1 MRQGWA
7 TPTWL
12 KCAWALLM
20 AGALGV
26 SAVQATPVYR
36 SVDAQGNVTF
46 SDRPVGKKVDVGTV
60 NTVPG
65 QPRET
70 RETRD
75 LQALPD
81 AATETEAGGA
91 SSFTAYE
98 RLAIAAPGNE
108 TTLPTGAAGDTQVR
122 VAITPELR
130 ETDKL
135 RMVID
140 GEVNGPARHA
150 TTFSVTELV
159 RGEHTLR
166 AEVVDAEGRVRQRSA
181 PITLYV
187 QRASRYLPANP
198 NNPRNNGG
206 SDSQ

>member
-7 TPTWL
+7 TATWL
-12 KCAWALLM
+12 KG
-20 AGALGV
+20 AGALLVAVVMGV
-26 SAVQATPVYR
+26 SSAQATPVYR

-46 SDRPVGKKVDVGTV
+46 SDRPVGEKVDVGTV

-70 RETRD
+70 RNR
-75 LQALPD
+75 QAPRD
-81 AATETEAGGA
+81 AATEAEADA
-91 SSFTAYE
+91 AASFTAYE

-135 RMVID
+135 RIVLD
-140 GEVNGPARHA
+140 GEASAPARHA
-150 TTFSVTELV
+150 TTFSVSGLV

-166 AEVVDAEGRVRQRSA
+166 VEVIDAEGRVRQRSA

-187 QRASRYLPANP
+187 QRASVYLPANP
-198 NNPRNNGG
+198 NNPRNTGG
-206 SDSQ
+206 SGSQ

>member
-7 TPTWL
+7 TATWL
-12 KCAWALLM
+12 KGAWALLVAVVM
-20 AGALGV
+20 GM
-26 SAVQATPVYR
+26 SAAQATPVYR

-46 SDRPVGKKVDVGTV
+46 SDRPVGEKVDVGTV

-70 RETRD
+70 RD

-81 AATETEAGGA
+81 AATETEADGA

-108 TTLPTGAAGDTQVR
+108 TTLPTGAAGNTQVR

-181 PITLYV
+181 PVTLYV
-187 QRASRYLPANP
+187 QRASVYLPANP
-198 NNPRNNGG
+198 NNPRNNGDSG
-206 SDSQ
+206 SQ

>member
-7 TPTWL
+7 TATWL
-12 KCAWALLM
+12 KGAWALLVAVVM
-20 AGALGV
+20 GV
-26 SAVQATPVYR
+26 STAQATPVYR

-46 SDRPVGKKVDVGTV
+46 SDRPVGEKVDVGTV

-70 RETRD
+70 RD

-81 AATETEAGGA
+81 AATETEADDE

-98 RLAIAAPGNE
+98 RLAIAAPGKE

-122 VAITPELR
+122 VAISPELR
-130 ETDKL
+130 KGHRL
-135 RMVID
+135 RILVD
-140 GEVNGPARHA
+140 DEVSGSAQHA

-206 SDSQ
+206 SDNQ

>member
-7 TPTWL
+7 TATWL
-12 KCAWALLM
+12 KCAWALLVAVVM
-20 AGALGV
+20 GV
-26 SAVQATPVYR
+26 SAAQATPVYR
-36 SVDAQGNVTF
+36 SVDAQGNVAF
-46 SDRPVGKKVDVGTV
+46 SDRPVGEKVDVGTV

-70 RETRD
+70 RD

-81 AATETEAGGA
+81 AATAPEANGT

-122 VAITPELR
+122 VAISPELR